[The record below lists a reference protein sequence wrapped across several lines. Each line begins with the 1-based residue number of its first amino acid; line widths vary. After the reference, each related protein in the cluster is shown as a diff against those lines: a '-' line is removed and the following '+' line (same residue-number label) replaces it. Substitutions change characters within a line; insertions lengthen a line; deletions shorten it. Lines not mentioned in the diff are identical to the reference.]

1 MKNRK
6 QYLKKSQS
14 ILELVQETIRSG
26 KIRLHEASIM
36 KPEYGEGSEFF
47 YKGGISFLDSKGYE
61 EGEIFIV
68 TKTEDKVDVAKKVSG
83 SDTPLKKTIKS
94 KSDGKSYTL
103 SGGPVSFKEYFNHI
117 KAGASIQ
124 PKGEDWEALI
134 VVAYNEQKEGPEW
147 NRAKKFWSDHGDEA
161 NVLAKKISQLV
172 PSKKLKQLGSSTA
185 NLRPDWTGVDKTPKT
200 DVLGDTE
207 HISLKKA
214 GGSQLLSGGDKEI
227 KATFNASVRIM
238 CDDVATPVFKFISDL
253 ENKMGKL
260 NYDGTVKSIKQLSS
274 SGKELTAQEMEII
287 KKYGS
292 MTLNHQELTNDLN
305 EIFNDMEFKK
315 IFCFEAATGT
325 SKFADDKAIANILI
339 EFNPDKGEI
348 TKNLP
353 MKSIEDATY
362 LAQNNKFYF
371 SFKSSGNNPYTVLRT
386 SVLSKKQLTG
396 ESKGGMKI
404 ETLSEII
411 KSEMKKF
418 SPQIYEYLKENH
430 SSKNT
435 ILEEWEMFT
444 KLFDKIKTLPERSVQ
459 KIKSIYN
466 SIMERV
472 KNALD
477 IIRKLGK
484 DMFDGLMHFLG
495 LEVNNISIESSGSFP
510 LV

>member
-1 MKNRK
+1 MKLEHRRE
-6 QYLKKSQS
+6 LKENYDS
-14 ILELVQETIRSG
+14 LMRSHPK
-26 KIRLHEASIM
+26 KIQEASIM

-68 TKTEDKVDVAKKVSG
+68 TKTKEKVDVSKKVSG
-83 SDTPLKKTIKS
+83 SGTPLKKTIKS

-117 KAGASIQ
+117 KAGAKIQ

-134 VVAYNEQKEGPEW
+134 VVAYNKQKEGPEW
-147 NRAKKFWSDHGDEA
+147 NRAKKFWSDHGDDA

-274 SGKELTAQEMEII
+274 SGKELTPQEIETI
-287 KKYGS
+287 KKYGK
-292 MTLNHQELTNDLN
+292 MTLNHQELTDDLN
-305 EIFNDMEFKK
+305 KIFDDMEFKK

-435 ILEEWEMFT
+435 ILKEWEMFT